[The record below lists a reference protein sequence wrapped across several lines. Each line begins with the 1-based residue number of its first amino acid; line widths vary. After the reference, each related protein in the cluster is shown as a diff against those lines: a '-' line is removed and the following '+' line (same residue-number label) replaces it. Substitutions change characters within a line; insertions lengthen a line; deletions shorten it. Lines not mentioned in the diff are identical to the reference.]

1 MGLHDD
7 YKPMGF
13 GRNLPAGDGPK
24 TTPPLKIEPKPAVEL
39 KVQPKPESKL
49 ESKPA
54 EVKAVAKQSKPEEK
68 KPAPKNEPKEE
79 IKPEPE
85 KEDDGWHV
93 VEAKRPKKK
102 KN

>member
-1 MGLHDD
+1 MGLHTD

-13 GRNLPAGDGPK
+13 GRNLPVSDGPK
-24 TTPPLKIEPKPAVEL
+24 TTPSINLDAPKPSEPKIV
-39 KVQPKPESKL
+39 
-49 ESKPA
+49 
-54 EVKAVAKQSKPEEK
+54 EVKAETKPPVQQKPQEK
-68 KPAPKNEPKEE
+68 KPEPKSTKPEPKEE
-79 IKPEPE
+79 PKPEPE